1 MVSLDLVKFK
11 TAKLHL
17 LAGYTTCKNIRFELN
32 NPIMPKEFSLE
43 KDKIKIL
50 LLEGIH
56 KSATEFF
63 NANGYYNIESLAE
76 APDENTL
83 LSRIESANIV
93 GIRSRTMLTPEVL
106 KTAPKLIAVGC
117 FSIGTNQVDGHAAR
131 LLGIPVFNAPF
142 SNTRSVAEL
151 VIAESI
157 LLMRNIPVKNAA
169 AHRGKWLKS
178 AANSFEVRGK
188 NIGIVGYGHIG
199 SQVSILAEAMGMN
212 VYYYDIV
219 KKLSLGKA
227 VSCNSLE
234 EILSVA
240 HIVTL
245 HVPETPLTRNMISER
260 EIGLM
265 RKGACLVNASRGSV
279 VNIQALTEALR
290 NGYIQGAALDV
301 FPEEP
306 ASNNEPFISDLQQ
319 FENVI
324 LSPHVGGS
332 TMEAQENIGT
342 EVAEKLVKYSDT
354 GETIG
359 ATNFV
364 QISLQPNSN
373 AQRFLH
379 IHRNEPGILKEIN
392 YVFTSKGINIAAEYL
407 QTDPEVGYVIIDT
420 ESRLSSSILHELKAI
435 NGTIRVRMLY

>member
-1 MVSLDLVKFK
+1 MAKEYSLDK
-11 TAKLHL
+11 
-17 LAGYTTCKNIRFELN
+17 G
-32 NPIMPKEFSLE
+32 
-43 KDKIKIL
+43 KIKVI

-63 NANGYYNIESLAE
+63 NANGYTNIESFPDT
-76 APDENTL
+76 PDEKL
-83 LSRIESANIV
+83 LKEKIQSANII
-93 GIRSRTMLTPEVL
+93 GIRSRTHLTKEVL
-106 KTAPKLIAVGC
+106 NSASKLLAVGC
-117 FSIGTNQVDGHAAR
+117 FSIGTNQVDGHSAR
-131 LLGIPVFNAPF
+131 LMGIPVFNAPF

-151 VIAESI
+151 VIAEAI

-178 AANSFEVRGK
+178 STNAFEVRDK
-188 NIGIVGYGHIG
+188 NLGIVGYGHIG
-199 SQVSILAEAMGMN
+199 SQVSILAEALGMN

-227 VSCNSLE
+227 VSCSSLDE
-234 EILSVA
+234 LLSVS

-245 HVPETPLTRNMISER
+245 HVPETPLTKNMITER
-260 EIGLM
+260 EIALM
-265 RKGACLVNASRGSV
+265 RKGACLLNASRGSV
-279 VNIQALTEALR
+279 VNIHSLTSALR
-290 NGYIQGAALDV
+290 TGHILGAALDV

-306 ASNNEPFISDLQQ
+306 ASNNDPFISELQQ
-319 FENVI
+319 FDNVI

-354 GETIG
+354 GATIG

-364 QISLQPNSN
+364 QISLQPNNN

-379 IHRNEPGILKEIN
+379 IHKNEPGVLKEVN
-392 YVFTSKGINIAAEYL
+392 YVFTSKGINIAGEYL
-407 QTDPEVGYVIIDT
+407 QTDPEIGYVIIDT
-420 ESRLSSSILHELKAI
+420 ESRLGAGVLEELRAI
-435 NGTIRVRMLY
+435 RGTIKVRMLY

>member
-1 MVSLDLVKFK
+1 MVKKYSL
-11 TAKLHL
+11 
-17 LAGYTTCKNIRFELN
+17 N
-32 NPIMPKEFSLE
+32 
-43 KDKIKIL
+43 KDKIKVL

-56 KSATEFF
+56 KSASDFF
-63 NANGYYNIESLAE
+63 LANGYTNIESL
-76 APDENTL
+76 PDALDEL
-83 LSRIESANIV
+83 LLKEKIRSANII
-93 GIRSRTMLTPEVL
+93 GIRSRSHLSKEIL
-106 KTAPKLIAVGC
+106 EEAGKLLAIGC
-117 FSIGTNQVDGHAAR
+117 FSIGTNQVDGRAAR

-151 VIAESI
+151 VIAEAI
-157 LLMRNIPVKNAA
+157 LLMRNIPVKNTA
-169 AHRGKWLKS
+169 AHMGKWMKS
-178 AANSFEVRGK
+178 ATNSFEVRDK

-199 SQVSILAEAMGMN
+199 SQVSILAEAFGMN
-212 VYYYDIV
+212 VYYFDIV

-227 VSCNSLE
+227 VACSSLDE
-234 EILSVA
+234 LLAQS

-245 HVPETPLTRNMISER
+245 HVPETPLTKNLIGKR
-260 EIGLM
+260 ELGLM
-265 RKGACLVNASRGSV
+265 RKGSCLVNASRGSV
-279 VNIQALTEALR
+279 VNIQALTETL
-290 NGYIQGAALDV
+290 GSGHLLGAALDV

-306 ASNNEPFISDLQQ
+306 ASNNDPFISDLQK
-319 FENVI
+319 FDNVI

-354 GETIG
+354 GATIG

-379 IHRNEPGILKEIN
+379 IHKNEPGVLKEVN
-392 YVFTSKGINIAAEYL
+392 YVFTSRGINIAGEYL

-420 ESRLSSSILHELKAI
+420 ESRLGSEIIDELKAI
-435 NGTIRVRMLY
+435 KGTIKVRMLY

>member
-1 MVSLDLVKFK
+1 MVKKYSLD
-11 TAKLHL
+11 
-17 LAGYTTCKNIRFELN
+17 
-32 NPIMPKEFSLE
+32 KE
-43 KDKIKIL
+43 KIKVL

-56 KSATEFF
+56 RSASEFF
-63 NANGYYNIESLAE
+63 RANGYTNIEALPSALDDNALK
-76 APDENTL
+76 AK
-83 LSRIESANIV
+83 IQGANIV
-93 GIRSRTMLTPEVL
+93 GIRSRTQITGEILSD
-106 KTAPKLIAVGC
+106 AQKLLAVGC

-151 VIAESI
+151 VIAEAI
-157 LLMRNIPVKNAA
+157 LLLRNIPVKNAA

-178 AANSFEVRGK
+178 ATNCFEVRDK
-188 NIGIVGYGHIG
+188 NLGIIGYGHIG
-199 SQVSILAEAMGMN
+199 SQVSILAEALGMN

-227 VSCNSLE
+227 IACSSLE
-234 EILSVA
+234 EVLSVA
-240 HIVTL
+240 NVVTL
-245 HVPETPLTRNMISER
+245 HVPETSQTRNMMNEHNL
-260 EIGLM
+260 GLM
-265 RKGACLVNASRGSV
+265 RRGSCLINASRGSV
-279 VNIQALTEALR
+279 VNIKALTGALQT
-290 NGYIQGAALDV
+290 GHILGAAMDV

-306 ASNNEPFISDLQQ
+306 ASESDPFISDLQQ
-319 FENVI
+319 FDNVI

-354 GETIG
+354 GATIG

-364 QISLQPNSN
+364 QVSLQPNYN

-379 IHRNEPGILKEIN
+379 IHKNEPGILKEVN

-407 QTDPEVGYVIIDT
+407 QTDPEIGYVIVDA
-420 ESRLSSSILHELKAI
+420 ESNVGSSILKELKAI
-435 NGTIRVRMLY
+435 TGTIRVRMLY

>member
-1 MVSLDLVKFK
+1 MVKKYSLD
-11 TAKLHL
+11 
-17 LAGYTTCKNIRFELN
+17 
-32 NPIMPKEFSLE
+32 KE
-43 KDKIKIL
+43 KISVV

-56 KSATEFF
+56 RSAVEYFRGNGYSNVELLPCALDDSVLKTKIQ
-63 NANGYYNIESLAE
+63 NANI
-76 APDENTL
+76 
-83 LSRIESANIV
+83 I
-93 GIRSRTMLTPEVL
+93 GIRSRTQLTKSVL
-106 KTAPKLIAVGC
+106 NEASKLLAIGC
-117 FSIGTNQVDGHAAR
+117 FSIGTNQVDGQAAK

-169 AHRGKWLKS
+169 AHHGKWLKS
-178 AANSFEVRGK
+178 ATNCFEVRDK
-188 NIGIVGYGHIG
+188 NLGIIGYGHIG
-199 SQVSILAEAMGMN
+199 SQVSILAEALGMN
-212 VYYYDIV
+212 VYYYDIA

-227 VSCNSLE
+227 TACSSLE
-234 EILSVA
+234 ELLSVS

-245 HVPETPLTRNMISER
+245 HVPETPLTQNMISEK
-260 EIGLM
+260 ELNLM

-279 VNIQALTEALR
+279 VNIRALTRAL
-290 NGYIQGAALDV
+290 GSGHILGAAMDV

-306 ASNNEPFISDLQQ
+306 ASENDPFISELQQ
-319 FENVI
+319 FDNVI

-342 EVAEKLVKYSDT
+342 EVSEKLVKYSDT
-354 GETIG
+354 GATIG

-364 QISLQPNSN
+364 QISLQPNNN

-379 IHRNEPGILKEIN
+379 IHKNEPGILKEVN

-407 QTDPEVGYVIIDT
+407 QTDPEIGYVIIDT
-420 ESRLSSSILHELKAI
+420 ESRLGSSILKELKAI
-435 NGTIRVRMLY
+435 EGTIRVRMLY